1 MTGSILIPALLSI
14 VVSGVATQVAAQ
26 TADIVLINGNVIT
39 VDERN
44 PRAEAVAIEGDR
56 ILAVGSNQEIE
67 ALRTVRTR
75 VVDLEGK
82 TLVPGLVDG
91 HLHFAGLAADRGNAL
106 DLADAASEAEAAELV
121 RRLARRMEPGLWIT
135 GSGWHTG
142 NWPGEAWPIK
152 ATLDE
157 AAPNNPVFLGGMHS
171 HASWANSLALEAAEL
186 DAGTPDPPG
195 GKLMRDDATGELTG
209 VLIEDAQRILRSI
222 VPAAARESLKDR
234 IRKSVQL
241 SLSYGFTGAHDM
253 GTNLP
258 TVQAYKELINE
269 SDFPFRINAIPRVLN
284 AGEILDQI
292 LAEGPL
298 VGYGDHRL
306 TVRGVKVS
314 IDGALGAR
322 GAALMK
328 PYSDEPGNIGVIR
341 VPYDQLYYIV
351 ERSLAAGFNVAI
363 HAIGDRGNR
372 LALEAVEQALSIHP
386 VADHRIRIEH
396 AQIVQLDDLPRFA
409 ELDVLAS
416 MQWMHATLD
425 MPWAEARVGPERI
438 RGGYAWRTL
447 LNSGARLV
455 GGSDEG
461 ARRFSPFM
469 GIHAAVTRQNARG
482 LPDTGWYPDQKLT
495 RYEALKSY
503 TLDAAYASFEED
515 VLGSLTPG
523 KYADL
528 VVLSK
533 DIMTV
538 PASQIL
544 ETEALLTMVGGEIVF
559 AREPYAST
567 SEGQSEPAR

>member
-1 MTGSILIPALLSI
+1 MARSTLPPALFLSILA
-14 VVSGVATQVAAQ
+14 SGAVTPSAAQ
-26 TADIVLINGNVIT
+26 TADLVFINGNVIT

-44 PRAEAVAIEGDR
+44 PRAEAVAIEGAR
-56 ILAVGSNQEIE
+56 ILAVGSNAEIE
-67 ALRTVRTR
+67 ALRVADTR
-75 VVDLEGK
+75 VIDLEGK
-82 TLVPGLVDG
+82 TVVPGLVDG
-91 HLHFAGLAADRGNAL
+91 HLHFAGLGADRGNAL
-106 DLADAASEAEAAELV
+106 DLADAASEADAAELV
-121 RRLARRMEPGLWIT
+121 RRLAQRMEPGQWIT

-142 NWPGEAWPIK
+142 NWPGEAWPTK

-157 AAPNNPVFLGGMHS
+157 VAPNNPVFLGGMHS

-186 DAGTPDPPG
+186 DAGTPDPSG
-195 GKLMRDDATGELTG
+195 GKLMRDEATGQLTG

-222 VPAAARESLKDR
+222 VPAGARESLKDR
-234 IRKSVQL
+234 IRKSIQL

-269 SDFPFRINAIPRVLN
+269 GDFPFRLNAIPRVLN

-322 GAALMK
+322 GAALMQ

-351 ERSLAAGFNVAI
+351 EKSLAAGFNVAI
-363 HAIGDRGNR
+363 HAIGDRGNK
-372 LALEAVEQALSIHP
+372 LALDAVEQALSVHP
-386 VADHRIRIEH
+386 VANHRIRIEH
-396 AQIVQLDDLPRFA
+396 AQIVQLDDLPRLA
-409 ELDVLAS
+409 ELEILAS

-425 MPWAEARVGPERI
+425 MPWAETRVGPERI

-447 LNSGARLV
+447 LNMGTRLV

-469 GIHAAVTRQNARG
+469 GIHAAVTRQDASG

-495 RYEALKSY
+495 RFEALKSY
-503 TLDAAYASFEED
+503 TIDAAYASFEED

-538 PASQIL
+538 PPSEIL
-544 ETEALLTMVGGEIVF
+544 ETEALITMVGGEIVF
-559 AREPYAST
+559 SRVP
-567 SEGQSEPAR
+567 

>member
-1 MTGSILIPALLSI
+1 MTRSILIPALLSI
-14 VVSGVATQVAAQ
+14 VVSGVATQMAAQ
-26 TADIVLINGNVIT
+26 TADIVFINGNVIT

-44 PRAEAVAIEGDR
+44 PRAEAVAVEGDR

-67 ALRTVRTR
+67 ALRTAHTR
-75 VVDLEGK
+75 VIDLEGK

-106 DLADAASEAEAAELV
+106 DLADAGSEAEAAELV
-121 RRLARRMEPGLWIT
+121 RRLARRMEPGQWIT

-152 ATLDE
+152 ATLDD

-171 HASWANSLALEAAEL
+171 HASWANSLALEAAKL
-186 DAGTPDPPG
+186 DAGKPDPPG

-234 IRKSVQL
+234 IRKSVRL

-351 ERSLAAGFNVAI
+351 ERFLTAGFNVAI

-396 AQIVQLDDLPRFA
+396 AQIVQLEDLPRFA

-469 GIHAAVTRQNARG
+469 GIHAAVTRQNASG

-538 PASQIL
+538 PPSQIL

-559 AREPYAST
+559 AREPYASR
-567 SEGQSEPAR
+567 SEGESEPAS